1 LIDTYPTF
9 KKLDVQ
15 WVCSFP
21 DHPAYID
28 SFVQSIQRELEK
40 FSDPGNVHL
49 LFSAHSIPESYVRN
63 GDPYLEQTK
72 KSMELIMDRLGRR
85 NPYQLSFQS
94 KIGPVKWLEP
104 STNEII
110 AKLGKE
116 GVDDVLVIPIS
127 FVSEHIET
135 LYELDILYKKLAADS
150 GVANF
155 RRVPALNSDPAFI
168 RALAEIVE
176 STL

>member
-1 LIDTYPTF
+1 
-9 KKLDVQ
+9 
-15 WVCSFP
+15 
-21 DHPAYID
+21 
-28 SFVQSIQRELEK
+28 
-40 FSDPGNVHL
+40 VHL

-72 KSMELIMDRLGRR
+72 ESVELIMDRLGRR

-104 STNEII
+104 FTNDAIKEI
-110 AKLGKE
+110 GKQ
-116 GVDDVLVIPIS
+116 GIDDVLVVPIS

-135 LYELDILYKKLAADS
+135 LYELDILYKKVAAEA
-150 GVANF
+150 GVENF
-155 RRVPALNSDPAFI
+155 RRVPALNSDPTFI

-176 STL
+176 STLQ